1 MQRLNIFNQVHKGLR
16 AALYETALLL
26 QQANFTSANESDV
39 AMERIKEVLMLFEEH
54 ARKEDFYI
62 LKAIVPYEPSVADAF
77 EQEHIEDMELSD
89 ELSDAVV
96 AFESLLDNSEREAAG
111 RKINEL
117 FAAFIA
123 FNLKHMGKEE
133 LVINEILWRYFSD
146 NEILQIQNRIVAS
159 TQPWHQDF
167 FSKWML
173 RGINNAEAT
182 SWLLAVE
189 RTAPPIVYQTLFNK
203 ARQQFTNSRFQQ
215 LVESLKQNLVLN

>member
-16 AALYETALLL
+16 ASLYETALLL

-77 EQEHIEDMELSD
+77 EQEHIEDMELSA

-173 RGINNAEAT
+173 RGINNAEAA

>member
-77 EQEHIEDMELSD
+77 EQEHMEDMELSA
-89 ELSDAVV
+89 ELSDEVI
-96 AFESLLDNSEREAAG
+96 AFESLLDNGEREAAG

-123 FNLKHMGKEE
+123 FNLKHMAKEE

-189 RTAPPIVYQTLFNK
+189 RTAPPIVYHTLFNK

>member
-77 EQEHIEDMELSD
+77 EQEHIEDMELSA

-111 RKINEL
+111 KKINEL

-173 RGINNAEAT
+173 RGINNSEAT

>member
-77 EQEHIEDMELSD
+77 EQEHIEDMELSA

-111 RKINEL
+111 KKINEL

-173 RGINNAEAT
+173 RGINNAEAA

-203 ARQQFTNSRFQQ
+203 ARQQFTNSRFQL

>member
-26 QQANFTSANESDV
+26 QQANFTSANESEV

-111 RKINEL
+111 KKINEL

-173 RGINNAEAT
+173 RGINNSEAT

-203 ARQQFTNSRFQQ
+203 ARQQFTNSRFQK

>member
-77 EQEHIEDMELSD
+77 EQEHIEDMELSA

-203 ARQQFTNSRFQQ
+203 ARQQFTNSRFQK